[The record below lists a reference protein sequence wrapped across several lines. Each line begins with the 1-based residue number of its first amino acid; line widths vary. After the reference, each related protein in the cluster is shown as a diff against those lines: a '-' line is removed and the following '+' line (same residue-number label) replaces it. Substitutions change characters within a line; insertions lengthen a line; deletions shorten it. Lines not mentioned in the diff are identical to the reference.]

1 MDLPLPQKKLLRL
14 LSPDTFCS
22 GSFLAGRLSTSR
34 TAVWNYIGN
43 LRAMGIDIDA
53 VSGRGYRLSAPLEL
67 LEEIRI
73 RSGLM
78 RGVDECIGTFF
89 IHDQIGSTNDFLNG
103 SLDRCDAAV
112 LVCLAEAQTA
122 GKGRS
127 GKTWVSPFGKNIYL
141 SLGWKYFAG
150 PSMVS
155 GLSLAIGVAVLRV
168 LAAAGI
174 PELGLKWPNDIYWRG
189 RKLGGILVELS
200 GDMHGPCY
208 VVAGLGLNYWMSP
221 EQGAAI
227 DQLWVDLDGIVDTAK
242 PGRNDL
248 VAALLNELVPVITE
262 FDETGLFPFLKEW
275 RAADCMRDEKV
286 VLRFGSREVHG
297 KVAGISDEG
306 LIELYTHDG
315 KLQRFASGE
324 ISFHSSGSR
333 GR

>member
-168 LAAAGI
+168 LAAA
-174 PELGLKWPNDIYWRG
+174 PHSHDA
-189 RKLGGILVELS
+189 GGAEVE
-200 GDMHGPCY
+200 D
-208 VVAGLGLNYWMSP
+208 
-221 EQGAAI
+221 
-227 DQLWVDLDGIVDTAK
+227 
-242 PGRNDL
+242 
-248 VAALLNELVPVITE
+248 ALQELVQRVVGVAHHQDGSAAHLGVRPHLPVLQQDLGHLETHVGFSRARRALDDGQLLGQRRANGLQLERSE
-262 FDETGLFPFLKEW
+262 FVT
-275 RAADCMRDEKV
+275 
-286 VLRFGSREVHG
+286 S
-297 KVAGISDEG
+297 
-306 LIELYTHDG
+306 
-315 KLQRFASGE
+315 
-324 ISFHSSGSR
+324 
-333 GR
+333 

>member
-1 MDLPLPQKKLLRL
+1 
-14 LSPDTFCS
+14 
-22 GSFLAGRLSTSR
+22 
-34 TAVWNYIGN
+34 
-43 LRAMGIDIDA
+43 MGIDIDA

-78 RGVDECIGTFF
+78 SGVDERIGTFF
-89 IHDQIGSTNDFLNG
+89 IHDQIGSTNGFLNG
-103 SLDRCDAAV
+103 SLDRCDAAG

-141 SLGWKYFAG
+141 SLGWEYSTG
-150 PSMVS
+150 PSRVS

-200 GDMHGPCY
+200 GDMYGPCY
-208 VVAGLGLNYWMSP
+208 VVAGLGLNYWMSS

-227 DQLWVDLDGIVDTAK
+227 DQPWVDLDGIVDAAK

-248 VAALLNELVPVITE
+248 VAALLNELVPVIAE
-262 FDETGLFPFLKEW
+262 FDETGLVPFIEEW
-275 RAADCMRDEKV
+275 RAADCMLGERV
-286 VLRFGSREVHG
+286 VLRCGSREVHG